1 MKNYFT
7 EKSRQNRKFATIPKK
22 STKRLGRNFKQ
33 KKKYNKIAKLIN
45 QTDYIEQILIEYLKV
60 VGQN

>member
-7 EKSRQNRKFATIPKK
+7 EKSRQNRKFATIPKT

-45 QTDYIEQILIEYLKV
+45 QTDDIE
-60 VGQN
+60 